1 MKLCRFTLSHEPER
15 LRSGIYHDNRV
26 YETDG
31 ENAIGLHELGKVR
44 LLAPLGQ
51 PPSWRSFDF
60 VNVNGETQLTYR
72 YRNPAALSDPIAEI
86 DAPSGSLD
94 LEPELRL
101 AIVVGDRGERIE
113 AEEAA
118 GFVLGATLLMGFVA
132 AEVAEEEATMG
143 LPDTRSHD
151 LPALIGPFLVTPDEI
166 ESLGGTFKVELQVN
180 GHAQCRIES
189 RIAVTFADLLCTA
202 TRSLPVA
209 PGDLIAMPA
218 FDLPRLVTTGLGR
231 ALRPGDS
238 VLATVEGLG
247 ALSAKIL

>member
-15 LRSGIYHDNRV
+15 LRSGIYYDNRV

-44 LLAPLGQ
+44 LLAPLGR
-51 PPSWRSFDF
+51 PPSWRSFDL
-60 VNVNGETQLTYR
+60 VNVSGEAQLTYR
-72 YRNPAALSDPIAEI
+72 YRNPIALADPVSEI

-113 AEEAA
+113 PEEAA
-118 GFVLGATLLMGFVA
+118 AFVLGATLLLGFVA
-132 AEVAEEEATMG
+132 ADVAEEEATMG

-151 LPALIGPFLVTPDEI
+151 LPALIGPFVVTPDEVQ
-166 ESLGGTFKVELQVN
+166 SMGGTFKVELQVN
-180 GHAQCRIES
+180 GHTQCRIES
-189 RIAVTFADLLCTA
+189 PLAAGFAEVLGAA

-209 PGDLIAMPA
+209 PGDLIALPA
-218 FDLPRLVTTGLGR
+218 FELPRLVTTQLGR

-238 VLATVEGLG
+238 VLATVEDLG